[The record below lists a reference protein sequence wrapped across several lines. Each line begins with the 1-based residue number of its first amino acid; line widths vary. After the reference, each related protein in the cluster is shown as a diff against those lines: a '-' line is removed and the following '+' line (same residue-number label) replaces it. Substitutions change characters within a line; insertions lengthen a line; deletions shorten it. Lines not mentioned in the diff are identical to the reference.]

1 MTNLIPR
8 SAKKKIVQEYWMRVV
23 CAWVVLWSLC
33 ILVGVVLLWPT
44 YVLLSG
50 NNAAYAEFFSDA
62 SERSAEFEASGQQ
75 LVEATRQSIDIIRL
89 SEQATLSSVLADI
102 WSTVDASTIV
112 IEDIDITRSEVQ
124 ETLNPIGITG
134 EASNRQALADFRSSL
149 QALPYVTAVD
159 LPIENLA
166 QNEDIAFTMTV
177 TIALETP

>member
-1 MTNLIPR
+1 MTNLIPG

-50 NNAAYAEFFSDA
+50 NNSAYAEFFSDA
-62 SERSAEFEASGQQ
+62 TERSAEFEASGQQ
-75 LVEATRQSIDIIRL
+75 LAAATRQSIDIIQL
-89 SEQATLSSVLADI
+89 SEQPTLSSILVDV
-102 WSTVDASTIV
+102 WSAVGSVAVT
-112 IEDIDITRSEVQ
+112 IEDIDIIRSELE
-124 ETLNPIGITG
+124 ETLNPINITG
-134 EASNRQALADFRSSL
+134 EAVNRQALADFRLSL
-149 QALPYVTAVD
+149 QSLPYVTAVD

-177 TIALETP
+177 AVNFDTL